1 MQTNTLDPVAYE
13 VSLSAGLRWE
23 RILFQS
29 LFGTVSL
36 YFRKYN
42 QKLIIFIGWSNWGNG
57 RLCRKENCQVY
68 QQINKRFISFYTF

>member
-1 MQTNTLDPVAYE
+1 MQTNTFDPVAYE

-42 QKLIIFIGWSNWGNG
+42 QKLIIFIG
-57 RLCRKENCQVY
+57 
-68 QQINKRFISFYTF
+68 